1 MIMMKLFT
9 FLKTQKDNRK
19 IKNLRKNLVLEIDQN
34 ISSSQNSI
42 DQISQILIDFKKH
55 NYSKHDSFLNL
66 CIFSDIVD
74 IDLTLLLEKF
84 RLVERIQEKKLYARV
99 ISIVILDYLDNIGV
113 LIGSNCLAELK
124 RNNMIEFIDEFKSM
138 HKEFSAF
145 KRTNE
150 RLLRDIR
157 NNTIAHK
164 NKDALILNDHINKLN
179 ENEIYEFGLQF
190 KIHIKDFI
198 DLSTKVINYISEYM
212 REGRKI

>member
-1 MIMMKLFT
+1 MKLFN
-9 FLKTQKDNRK
+9 FFKTWKTKQKVK
-19 IKNLRKNLVLEIDQN
+19 SLRKKLKLEIDQN
-34 ISSSQNSI
+34 ISGSQESI
-42 DQISQILIDFKKH
+42 DQISKVLTDFKKH

-66 CIFSDIVD
+66 CIFSDIVL

-84 RLVERIQEKKLYARV
+84 QFAERLQEKKLYARV
-99 ISIVILDYLDNIGV
+99 ISIVLLDYLDNIGV

-124 RNNMIEFIDEFKSM
+124 RNNMLEFIDEFKSM
-138 HKEFSAF
+138 HKNFSSF
-145 KRTNE
+145 KTTNE
-150 RLLRDIR
+150 RLLREIR

-164 NKDALILNDHINKLN
+164 NKDALILNQHINKLN